1 MVNEV
6 KEKEV
11 INESEGY
18 TTFGAGPEGRVGSY
32 FYPTG
37 KFGKW
42 FAKFFATKAHPH
54 ISQQTSPGNTVLA
67 PLAGD
72 AAVTDVTIRPT
83 DAVGFGVNRTS
94 ISDLVTPQVESSR
107 RKRYAEYEKMDDYP
121 EVGAAFDIYADDCTQ
136 RDIRGERWKIISDY
150 QVVVDELRELFKTI
164 KLDKTYWDIVR
175 NTVKYG
181 DCFTEAVVDLN
192 QPKKGIQ
199 RIKVLNP
206 KYILRVENEYG
217 YLTDFIQELPD
228 KDTWDSFGGQGEDMG
243 KRKYVVLDKNQIIH
257 FKLHTSDPLFYP
269 YGKSMGALA
278 VRAYRSLKMMEDAM
292 LIYRLTRAPE
302 RRIFYVDVGQLPASK
317 AEMFMERLKQKFKKE
332 KFYNHTTG
340 NIDARYN
347 PLSADEDFFVPVRGN
362 QGTKI
367 DTLPGAQNLG
377 EVADVAYFRDKLLA
391 ALKVPKD
398 FIVEKDKSPERK
410 ANLSQL
416 DVKFA
421 RTVMRVQHAVEN
433 GLESLAKKHLKL
445 KGYPEALISNIRVE
459 LPDGSDMFTKRKL
472 DIDEQKARVIQAV
485 VGTQLFAKARIL
497 KEYYDLTEQ
506 EIEEVLEE
514 KKKELEEEAAAQAEM
529 GGEEGGGSG
538 PGYGEAGGQEGAENA
553 APTAVP
559 ESNEVFNKIRK
570 RLVSEGGNSYKR
582 NKILGRVLNRKNNK
596 EET

>member
-1 MVNEV
+1 
-6 KEKEV
+6 
-11 INESEGY
+11 
-18 TTFGAGPEGRVGSY
+18 
-32 FYPTG
+32 
-37 KFGKW
+37 
-42 FAKFFATKAHPH
+42 
-54 ISQQTSPGNTVLA
+54 
-67 PLAGD
+67 
-72 AAVTDVTIRPT
+72 
-83 DAVGFGVNRTS
+83 
-94 ISDLVTPQVESSR
+94 
-107 RKRYAEYEKMDDYP
+107 
-121 EVGAAFDIYADDCTQ
+121 
-136 RDIRGERWKIISDY
+136 
-150 QVVVDELRELFKTI
+150 
-164 KLDKTYWDIVR
+164 
-175 NTVKYG
+175 
-181 DCFTEAVVDLN
+181 
-192 QPKKGIQ
+192 
-199 RIKVLNP
+199 
-206 KYILRVENEYG
+206 
-217 YLTDFIQELPD
+217 
-228 KDTWDSFGGQGEDMG
+228 
-243 KRKYVVLDKNQIIH
+243 
-257 FKLHTSDPLFYP
+257 
-269 YGKSMGALA
+269 
-278 VRAYRSLKMMEDAM
+278 MMEDAM